1 MKKTFSL
8 FAAFI
13 IAFSSF
19 PVNGQDI
26 ASPGQYH
33 DYDCTLTVFD
43 HGGMLQMCDNGRG
56 VIYSSVDPAGG
67 CSGAFSNCWHSIQL

>member
-19 PVNGQDI
+19 PVNGQGI
-26 ASPGQYH
+26 APPQD
-33 DYDCTLTVFD
+33 DYDCSWTVFD